1 MAVMKSLEALQQLEF
16 LAADQWGIITT
27 AQAQREGISR
37 LQVNRLAERGTLSR
51 ARRGVFFLP
60 SAQFGPMT
68 DTREAWIC
76 LEPKLFAIERLE
88 SAEKLFV
95 SHESAAL
102 IHNIG
107 ELIPEKQTF
116 SSTSRK
122 QTSQDD
128 IHIYNNRQV
137 EPGDIDYFDGLPVAS
152 VERTVADLASEKI
165 EFNYLV
171 TLVMDALR
179 KEGVRISALS
189 DRLDQSAS
197 KYGFHSGQELLEA
210 CLAEAKSDEDD
221 DENIGRFFSGLSA
234 DLTADFKKLNPKYLE
249 TIGRFNQLVVPSAW
263 PEEAVESI
271 IRSLD
276 FRSNWNESSQKLFQ
290 AIVPKNLN
298 FSKNPNESNAEQPE

>member
-1 MAVMKSLEALQQLEF
+1 MIQVEKLEAVMKSLEVLQQLES

-37 LQVNRLAERGTLSR
+37 LQLNRLAERGTLSR

-68 DTREAWIC
+68 DSREAWIC
-76 LEPKLFAIERLE
+76 LEPKLFAVERIA
-88 SAEKLFV
+88 STEKLFA

-107 ELIPEKQTF
+107 DLIPEKQTF

-128 IHIYNNRQV
+128 IHVYNHRQI
-137 EPGDIDYFDGLPVAS
+137 EPGDIDYLDGLPVAS

-171 TLVMDALR
+171 TLVTDALR
-179 KEGVRISALS
+179 KEGVRINALS
-189 DRLDQSAS
+189 ERLDQSAS

-221 DENIGRFFSGLSA
+221 NENISRFLSGLSA
-234 DLTADFKKLNPKYLE
+234 DLAADHKKLNPKYFG
-249 TIGRFNQLVVPSAW
+249 TIDRFNQLLEIKLRGVV
-263 PEEAVESI
+263 
-271 IRSLD
+271 
-276 FRSNWNESSQKLFQ
+276 
-290 AIVPKNLN
+290 
-298 FSKNPNESNAEQPE
+298 